1 MAAPLDSA
9 TMDTQ
14 PVAPTNTPVEAELP
28 APLPDVISGTVPA
41 IVVPPVNQTTLQD
54 PIVGAV
60 VQNFG
65 RFPELGLNSYELPD
79 LSTIVY
85 NADVLTEDQIA
96 EALANGTLDQLVV
109 PAQQEAAPEAAPE
122 APQIEAQA
130 TQQAPLAQATLTG
143 PPPVNESRLTTARI
157 QNFAPRQVSPIQPKP
172 VINTIGKRA
181 I

>member
-14 PVAPTNTPVEAELP
+14 PVAPTNTPVEAEFP

-54 PIVGAV
+54 PVVGAV

-65 RFPELGLNSYELPD
+65 RFPELGLSTYELPD
-79 LSTIVY
+79 LSTVVY
-85 NADVLTEDQIA
+85 NAGVLTEDQIA

-109 PAQQEAAPEAAPE
+109 PVQQEAAPETTPE
-122 APQIEAQA
+122 TPQIEAQA

-157 QNFAPRQVSPIQPKP
+157 QNFAPRQISPIQPKP